1 MMAFSTFFSLFLE
14 NNFFSPIATTFL
26 IIGGFLL
33 INNYTSG
40 FLIYLTGGL
49 IQTFNFFL
57 IKEYLFGISNILF
70 ELEVAIG
77 FIIWVVA
84 NGKTVKFKQEDLK
97 NYLYLFV
104 GFLIIFG
111 FSFAIFPTFV
121 GFVGFFDRTEPS
133 LETKFLQYM
142 IITCLLVHGLLLS
155 FRYQQSWIFY
165 GLHKILFIV
174 YLISNNNFNTFKYL
188 LLITSLELGLMINYW
203 IRLNPEEKP
212 KPRHYIIHN
221 KIQLHVNPMFKEIH
235 VQEEN
240 V

>member
-14 NNFFSPIATTFL
+14 NNFFSPIASTFL

-70 ELEVAIG
+70 ELEVALG
-77 FIIWVVA
+77 FIIWLVA
-84 NGKTVKFKQEDLK
+84 NGKKVKFNEENLK

-111 FSFAIFPTFV
+111 FIF
-121 GFVGFFDRTEPS
+121 
-133 LETKFLQYM
+133 
-142 IITCLLVHGLLLS
+142 GL
-155 FRYQQSWIFY
+155 I
-165 GLHKILFIV
+165 
-174 YLISNNNFNTFKYL
+174 
-188 LLITSLELGLMINYW
+188 YW
-203 IRLNPEEKP
+203 IVFFFLRNPFN
-212 KPRHYIIHN
+212 HS
-221 KIQLHVNPMFKEIH
+221 LDSLVNCA
-235 VQEEN
+235 
-240 V
+240 